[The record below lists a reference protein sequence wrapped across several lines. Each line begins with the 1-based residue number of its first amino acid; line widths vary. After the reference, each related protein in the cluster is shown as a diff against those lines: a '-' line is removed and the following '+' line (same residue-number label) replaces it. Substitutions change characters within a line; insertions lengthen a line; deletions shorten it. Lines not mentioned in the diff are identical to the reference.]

1 MSTALAGEDC
11 CKSIAKTSGNVNK
24 YNFAGRHCVV
34 TGAGKGIGLAVTEA
48 LLDAGASVLAVSRT
62 ADDLDRLQASLTAE
76 AAGRLNTA
84 AVDLADCHALQQT
97 LEGYG
102 DIDFLVNNAGV
113 ALCSPLL
120 ETKVEDFDTTMAVN
134 VRAALVGIQV
144 VARNLIARRASGGAI
159 VNVSSQASTLAFPSH
174 TSYCAS
180 KAAMDMLTKST
191 ALELGPHGIR
201 CNAVNPTVVMTAMG
215 RANWSDPNKAGP
227 MLRGT
232 PLGRFAEVDEVV
244 KPILFLLSEQAGMV
258 TGHCMPVE
266 GGFLS
271 CATLAQP

>member
-1 MSTALAGEDC
+1 MPVANASG
-11 CKSIAKTSGNVNK
+11 SGNI
-24 YNFAGRHCVV
+24 YDFTGRRCVV
-34 TGAGKGIGLAVTEA
+34 TGAGKGIGFAIAEA

-62 ADDLDRLQASLTAE
+62 AADLDRLRASLAAE
-76 AAGRLNTA
+76 AAGRLETA

-97 LEGYG
+97 LERYG
-102 DIDFLVNNAGV
+102 CIDFLVNNAGV

-120 ETKVEDFDTTMAVN
+120 ETSVEDFDTTMAVN
-134 VRAALVGIQV
+134 VRAALLSIQV

-159 VNVSSQASTLAFPSH
+159 VNVSSQASMLALPSH

-180 KAAMDMLTKST
+180 KAAMDMLTKT
-191 ALELGPHGIR
+191 AALELGPHGIR

-215 RANWSDPNKAGP
+215 RANWSDPAKAGP

-244 KPILFLLSEQAGMV
+244 KPVLFLLSEQAGMV

>member
-1 MSTALAGEDC
+1 
-11 CKSIAKTSGNVNK
+11 
-24 YNFAGRHCVV
+24 
-34 TGAGKGIGLAVTEA
+34 VTEA
-48 LLDAGASVLAVSRT
+48 LLDAGASVLAISRT
-62 ADDLDRLQASLTAE
+62 AADLECLQANLTTE
-76 AAGRLNTA
+76 AAGRLKA
-84 AVDLADCHALQQT
+84 VAVDIADCHTLQQT
-97 LEGYG
+97 LERYG

-120 ETKVEDFDTTMAVN
+120 ETSIEDFDTTMAVN
-134 VRAALVGIQV
+134 VRAALVSTQV
-144 VARNLIARRASGGAI
+144 VARNIIARKASGGAI
-159 VNVSSQASTLAFPSH
+159 VNVSSQASMVALPSH

-180 KAAMDMLTKST
+180 KAAMDMLTKTT

-215 RANWSDPNKAGP
+215 RANWSDPSKAGP
-227 MLRGT
+227 LLRGT

-258 TGHCMPVE
+258 TGTCMPVE

-271 CATLAQP
+271 CATLAQT